1 MKLDGTRIV
10 LTGASSGIGRALACE
25 LSAAGAELALVA
37 GREPEPQALA
47 TELPGVAYV
56 IPADLSQPG
65 RPPRSAPRQPRRSA
79 ASTSSS
85 TTPA

>member
-65 RPPRSAPRQPRRSA
+65 RPPRSPRQPRRSA